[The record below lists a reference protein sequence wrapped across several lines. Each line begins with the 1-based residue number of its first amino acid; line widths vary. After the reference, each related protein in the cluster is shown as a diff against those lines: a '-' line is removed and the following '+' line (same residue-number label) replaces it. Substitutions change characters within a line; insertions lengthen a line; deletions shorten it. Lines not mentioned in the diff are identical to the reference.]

1 MEKKRKVE
9 FVELRRERPHLTDS
23 EAKTHFFM
31 NCSESEIKDVSKD
44 TLYLVVADIYGLS
57 YIYDVTKLMRKS
69 TSGKTWTPKFLTN
82 MTASLERK
90 EFFLGEDNEIEGIDK
105 IFKRAAADMGY

>member
-1 MEKKRKVE
+1 MEKRKVE

-31 NCSESEIKDVSKD
+31 NCSEADIKKVSKD
-44 TLYLVVADIYGLS
+44 TLYMVVADIYGLS
-57 YIYDVTKLMRKS
+57 YIFDVTKPMRKN

-82 MTASLERK
+82 MSASLERK
-90 EFFLGEDNEIEGIDK
+90 ELFLGDDGELKDIDK
-105 IFKRAAADMGY
+105 ILKKAAADMGY